1 MKNTQIRLVARPL
14 GPPKETDFLVDQ
26 NEVKPLV
33 TNEILVK
40 NLYLSIDPAMRSWM
54 NDSKSYIESVPIG
67 GLMRALGTG
76 VVVDSKNADFK
87 PGQHVYA
94 DLGMQ
99 AYSHFSEKHLNATI
113 YGGRPFF
120 VDPTTPLPTYL
131 GALGVPGM
139 TAYFGLLRVGQ
150 LKAGETVVVSGAA
163 GGVGSIAGQIAKLK
177 GCRVIG
183 ITSSDEKCRAL
194 VDNFGF
200 DVGLNYKA
208 TKLRETLPAACPN
221 GVDLFFDNVGG
232 DVLNSVLGNMRQG
245 GRVILSGAVSQ
256 YNNMRFMQGPANY
269 LSLIVNRAR
278 MEGFVV
284 TDFDAEFEQ
293 ARQEMQ
299 GWIKAGLLN
308 AETHVIPAKVDAF
321 VNVLGQLFSGQN
333 VGKMV
338 LEVQN

>member
-1 MKNTQIRLVARPL
+1 MKNTQIRLAARPL
-14 GPPKETDFLVDQ
+14 GPPKETDFMVDTSEIVPLAT
-26 NEVKPLV
+26 NEV
-33 TNEILVK
+33 LVK

-54 NDSKSYIESVPIG
+54 NDSKSYIDSVPIG

-76 VVVDSKNADFK
+76 VVIDSKNADFK
-87 PGQHVYA
+87 PGQYVYA
-94 DLGMQ
+94 GLGMQ
-99 AYSHFSEKHLNATI
+99 TYAHIPEHYLTGGL
-113 YGGRPFF
+113 YGGRPFS
-120 VDPTTPLPTYL
+120 VDASVPLPTYL
-131 GALGVPGM
+131 GALGLPGM

-150 LKAGETVVVSGAA
+150 LKAGETVVISGAA

-183 ITSSDEKCRAL
+183 ITSSDDKCRTL

-208 TKLRETLPAACPN
+208 SKLRETLPTVCPE

-232 DVLNSVLGNMRQG
+232 DVLNAVLGNLRRG

-278 MEGFVV
+278 MEGFVT
-284 TDFDAEFEQ
+284 TDFEAEFEQ
-293 ARQEMQ
+293 ARSEMQ

-308 AETHVIPAKVDAF
+308 AETHLIPARVDAF
-321 VNVLGQLFSGQN
+321 VSLLGQLFNGQN